1 MGQYQH
7 NRTGEDNADAHLKR
21 QVMGR
26 EVMVAITSGCLDLG
40 PWEHI
45 FYGEF
50 DGGRDKRVLVKIIGE

>member
-1 MGQYQH
+1 M
-7 NRTGEDNADAHLKR
+7 HLKR

-26 EVMVAITSGCLDLG
+26 EQVVTVTDGKLDYG

-50 DGGRDKRVLVKIIGE
+50 EGLRKKKVLVKIIGE